1 MGASSDATRRM
12 RRSPPNQHH
21 KLAGNSDRKPLP
33 NDESP
38 CLGDPLYLK
47 ALGAGKGLPGV
58 GQKSVT
64 PSVILKNRMGTDF
77 CPTSRCLQDK
87 HLGTQVGQKVG
98 QKLYDHFCAFL

>member
-47 ALGAGKGLPGV
+47 ALGAGKGLAGG

-64 PSVILKNRMGTDF
+64 PFVILKNRMETDF
-77 CPTSRCLQDK
+77 
-87 HLGTQVGQKVG
+87 
-98 QKLYDHFCAFL
+98 